1 MGGVFPIMPSSAVI
15 SSDRLQAL
23 RLAVL
28 EQFEP
33 HILERGLVYELT
45 GRILDLSVDGGVVSA
60 EVEGT
65 SVYRVVIDLDFFGIS
80 VCTCPYGSG
89 FCKHLAAVAFRVLR
103 EFGADRP
110 EEWGIFQETV
120 AHLPVSRPKNDFR
133 APAWTVAAAHV
144 PICAQD
150 SGLAAWRSFYDR
162 TFRECCKR
170 LGSAGVMAV
179 RETFVSLDKAS
190 DAWDEP
196 WRSWF
201 GFWTV
206 VWAMENV
213 ENLLS
218 DSWLGRW
225 AFIRREWESLSE
237 KRLADRVRSLP
248 AKEEPFAS
256 FCREAVVHLAEK
268 AGTPRPGQR
277 VAFHPGWFSLLL
289 FLWQKVDGETPGSWA
304 ADTDAFAQARHS
316 AWVQALFLATDGRDD
331 DAWKNVRP
339 YAKHGTVAPVI
350 KIAETLLARGE
361 TERARFWLERL
372 AESIEAMDEGDW
384 RNYLIVWRRLCDIS
398 SGDDAAEAAGMDRF
412 LQVLRSFLPRS
423 LPHYADA
430 LSAAG
435 RYREWAD
442 LLMAAGFVFNLQD
455 PSRLSAIEKKDPEAL
470 LPLFHQ
476 TIEYWI
482 GQRNRAAYREAVRA
496 LKRLERCYRKLGR
509 DEEWRRFCGWLA
521 DRYGRLRA
529 FQEELK
535 RGKIVP

>member
-1 MGGVFPIMPSSAVI
+1 MGGVFPIMPSAAVI

-23 RLAVL
+23 RQAVL

-60 EVEGT
+60 HVEGT
-65 SVYRVVIDLDFFGIS
+65 SVYRVALDLDFFGIS
-80 VCTCPYGSG
+80 TCTCPYGSG

-120 AHLPVSRPKNDFR
+120 ARLAALRPKNDYR
-133 APAWTVAAAHV
+133 VPAWTAAADHV
-144 PICAQD
+144 AGCAQD
-150 SGLAAWRSFYDR
+150 AGLAAWRAFYDR
-162 TFRECCKR
+162 TFRECRRR
-170 LGSAGVMAV
+170 LDSGVMAI
-179 RETFVSLDKAS
+179 RETFASLDKAS

-213 ENLLS
+213 ESLLS
-218 DSWLGRW
+218 DSWLGSW

-237 KRLADRVRSLP
+237 KRLVDRVRSLP

-256 FCREAVVHLAEK
+256 FCREAAVHLAEK

-277 VAFHPGWFSLLL
+277 VAFHPGWFSLLAW
-289 FLWQKVDGETPGSWA
+289 LWRKVDGEGAGGWT
-304 ADTDAFAQARHS
+304 ADPDVYARTRHS
-316 AWVQALFLATDGRDD
+316 AWVQALFLVMDGRDD
-331 DAWKNVRP
+331 EAWEKVRP
-339 YAKHGTVAPVI
+339 YAIHGTVGPGVL
-350 KIAETLLARGE
+350 IAETLVARRE
-361 TERARFWLERL
+361 PERAAFWLERL

-384 RNYLIVWRRLCDIS
+384 RDYLAAWRRLCGED
-398 SGDDAAEAAGMDRF
+398 GDAAGTERF

-423 LPHYADA
+423 LPHYAEA

-442 LLMAAGFVFNLQD
+442 LLMAAGFVFNLHD
-455 PSRLSAIEKKDPEAL
+455 SSRLSVIEKKDPEAL

-476 TIEYWI
+476 TVEYWI
-482 GQRNRAAYREAVRA
+482 GQRNRTAYREAVRA
-496 LKRLERCYRKLGR
+496 LKRLGRLYHKLGR